1 MFKVRDRICT
11 HIHVCVCVRACM
23 RVCTCWCMCVIYVQ
37 GVLED
42 WKRVLKPGGKL
53 IYTDAMVRADDR

>member
-1 MFKVRDRICT
+1 
-11 HIHVCVCVRACM
+11 M